1 MTKQFKLGEHAIGG
15 IIKVDITGQTIRIQA
30 LDYDTKKP
38 VAFFGGVVLA
48 SDRNA
53 HDKLDDLLKDMTT
66 SYYSGMVLDWI
77 KSKVALSR
85 EYEW

>member
-15 IIKVDITGQTIRIQA
+15 IIKVDITGQTIRVQA
-30 LDYDTKKP
+30 LSYDSKKP
-38 VAFFGGVVLA
+38 VPFYGGVVLA

-53 HDKLDDLLKDMTT
+53 HDKLEEWLNDIT
-66 SYYSGMVLDWI
+66 SSHYSQKVLDWI
-77 KSKVALSR
+77 KSKIALSR